1 MNITF
6 SITDVLIHEV
16 ITKIFDHEVSRLKS
30 YLLKNGVHAWLYFQ
44 LSFTIWTVNVTK
56 QPYAPSLSYMTAI
69 HDLSKMKLS
78 K

>member
-30 YLLKNGVHAWLYFQ
+30 YLLKMVYMHGYIF
-44 LSFTIWTVNVTK
+44 
-56 QPYAPSLSYMTAI
+56 SY
-69 HDLSKMKLS
+69 HLQYGQ
-78 K
+78 